1 MTEKKDLHKEVQND
15 LTAEE
20 QSQLIEEERYFHQY
34 FACVPCPELPKS
46 LRADAIWEK
55 ICAGGGDHQVTVDPN
70 TLQPTQ
76 TESQPEA
83 KQSEKVIPFPKKA
96 AKPARKIGLYRRG
109 WAIACTLVLVVGL
122 SLAYWKINRSM
133 GTAQDLVARSSDT
146 AAAESAS
153 PREAAELTE
162 EAAGAQ
168 TQESAPQEEQMQVEQ
183 APMMASAPESQSA
196 APQEADQAATATEQ
210 TADAPSAY
218 SAQTQDAPQVDQ
230 AADSQREELRQRILE
245 SLGTAQGQ
253 SSQEKSD
260 EENPDTGGSATT
272 TAEQPSVEESAVVAA
287 EQPAVEQ
294 AASEQSGE
302 EASSG
307 DSKENNLLKNVLE
320 SAKENHQQ
328 TFELKNGSVVY
339 NPESGTVSLLGLN
352 GDTVQTLSVP
362 EGARVFASG
371 DTMAQVVPD
380 EQGQSVTMTL
390 YNLEDLQ
397 NPQAVNTVV
406 HQGELF
412 DAYQSVSDSYT
423 LVTSVWFDRQQVE
436 NGEFLPQVNGEE
448 LSPEQVNVVEGY
460 GQDGKV
466 NYLIT
471 TTLTPDSVKTRA
483 DLYLN

>member
-1 MTEKKDLHKEVQND
+1 
-15 LTAEE
+15 
-20 QSQLIEEERYFHQY
+20 
-34 FACVPCPELPKS
+34 
-46 LRADAIWEK
+46 
-55 ICAGGGDHQVTVDPN
+55 
-70 TLQPTQ
+70 
-76 TESQPEA
+76 
-83 KQSEKVIPFPKKA
+83 
-96 AKPARKIGLYRRG
+96 
-109 WAIACTLVLVVGL
+109 
-122 SLAYWKINRSM
+122 
-133 GTAQDLVARSSDT
+133 
-146 AAAESAS
+146 
-153 PREAAELTE
+153 
-162 EAAGAQ
+162 
-168 TQESAPQEEQMQVEQ
+168 MQ
-183 APMMASAPESQSA
+183 
-196 APQEADQAATATEQ
+196 
-210 TADAPSAY
+210 
-218 SAQTQDAPQVDQ
+218 
-230 AADSQREELRQRILE
+230 
-245 SLGTAQGQ
+245 
-253 SSQEKSD
+253 
-260 EENPDTGGSATT
+260 
-272 TAEQPSVEESAVVAA
+272 
-287 EQPAVEQ
+287 
-294 AASEQSGE
+294 
-302 EASSG
+302 
-307 DSKENNLLKNVLE
+307 

-328 TFELKNGSVVY
+328 TFELKNGSAVY

-362 EGARVFASG
+362 EGAQVFASG

-448 LSPEQVNVVEGY
+448 LSPEQLNVVEGY